1 MEVREIVTR
10 FGFSVNQKPLTD
22 MENNVKSIT
31 KSIAVVGALA
41 SAAVGS
47 LFGIALSTAKIGEE
61 AKLTSQ
67 KLGMTTQAIQGLNY
81 AAKQNEIDQ
90 EAMTMGMQRF
100 ARNIINLRTGSEE
113 AAKGFHLMGLS
124 TQYLMDR
131 HKGTLETLM
140 QTADIF
146 HKMQDGQTKTAIAME
161 LFGRSGARMIPML
174 NKGSAGIHELMS
186 EAQKLGIVMSDDQ
199 IKASMKFDNAWKKTT
214 SIVSGL
220 KIMIGSDFMPVFTRM
235 LEKFSAWYI
244 QNKDI
249 IKQDLSKWLKFAEE
263 NVGKFVTAL
272 KILLGLGI
280 VYEVG
285 FLTTKIIAMGAAWAA
300 AGTAALLAQIKM
312 LGIGIAIVVGLL
324 LLDDVIE
331 SHFGKKSAVLT
342 WCDELEKRFPKL
354 TSLVKLIR
362 IAFAWWSAE
371 VTVVAEGLKLI
382 CDSLKYISST
392 FPEALKAVGSVVM
405 PAVGIAS
412 RMSNGLTNGSI
423 SAEGGA
429 MKFAQSVQDIDNPN
443 STVNHVSMPVT
454 LTVPPG
460 TSHQDSVKIVSD
472 GMHTFWNRIMRQT
485 HKSIP
490 KPIQ

>member
-1 MEVREIVTR
+1 MAYYFCCR
-10 FGFSVNQKPLTD
+10 
-22 MENNVKSIT
+22 
-31 KSIAVVGALA
+31 
-41 SAAVGS
+41 
-47 LFGIALSTAKIGEE
+47 
-61 AKLTSQ
+61 
-67 KLGMTTQAIQGLNY
+67 
-81 AAKQNEIDQ
+81 
-90 EAMTMGMQRF
+90 
-100 ARNIINLRTGSEE
+100 
-113 AAKGFHLMGLS
+113 
-124 TQYLMDR
+124 
-131 HKGTLETLM
+131 
-140 QTADIF
+140 
-146 HKMQDGQTKTAIAME
+146 
-161 LFGRSGARMIPML
+161 
-174 NKGSAGIHELMS
+174 
-186 EAQKLGIVMSDDQ
+186 
-199 IKASMKFDNAWKKTT
+199 
-214 SIVSGL
+214 
-220 KIMIGSDFMPVFTRM
+220 MIGSDFMPVFTRM

-312 LGIGIAIVVGLL
+312 LGIGIAIVAGLL

-331 SHFGKKSAVLT
+331 SHFGRKSAVLT

-362 IAFAWWSAE
+362 MAFAWWGAE

-472 GMHTFWNRIMRQT
+472 GMDTFWNRIMRQT